1 MQVDGV
7 VYVEVVHCVVDL
19 CVENVASMARV
30 SDGVASAGTPSPRD
44 RTHRDAEPH
53 VLLCIHVVPPRRN
66 RFEMSVRAAAE
77 ELGRR
82 LACTL
87 SAAPG
92 LAGGEGRASRAA
104 RSDHCE
110 PQCHPL
116 PSSAVCSGVQCSN

>member
-7 VYVEVVHCVVDL
+7 VYVEVVDGVVDL
-19 CVENVASMARV
+19 CVENVAPMARV

-66 RFEMSVRAAAE
+66 RFEVRIRAAAE
-77 ELGRR
+77 QLARR
-82 LACTL
+82 LARGL
-87 SAAPG
+87 AAAPR

-110 PQCHPL
+110 PQCHAL
-116 PSSAVCSGVQCSN
+116 PSSAVCTGVQCSN